1 MFYQVN
7 TLPFHE
13 ELTIYRL
20 KCSSLQITSKA
31 KMKGWKRSFLSQ
43 WDARY
48 EHLLFQKSLMGT
60 SLVGQWIRLQAPNAG
75 GLGSIP
81 GQGT

>member
-1 MFYQVN
+1 MLYQVN

-31 KMKGWKRSFLSQ
+31 KMKGRKRSLPSH
-43 WDARY
+43 WDARWQ
-48 EHLLFQKSLMGT
+48 HLLFQKSLMGT
-60 SLVGQWIRLQAPNAG
+60 SLVGQWIRLQVPNVG
-75 GLGSIP
+75 SLGSIP
-81 GQGT
+81 GEGT